1 MKQFILTSLLF
12 LLFACKTPRAPLAV
26 DKELKENMAT
36 YLNKNPKALNTMH
49 YMVDSVIYF
58 QEADFYT
65 CEFYVHMKSD
75 TANKTLSK
83 PIDTV
88 GVMKVKMNKDFKV
101 LSRYY

>member
-1 MKQFILTSLLF
+1 MKFFILTSMLL
-12 LLFACKTPRAPLAV
+12 LLFACKTPIAPVAV
-26 DKELKENMAT
+26 DQALKQNMTA

-88 GVMKVKMNKDFKV
+88 GVMKVKMDKDFKV
-101 LSRYY
+101 VSRYY